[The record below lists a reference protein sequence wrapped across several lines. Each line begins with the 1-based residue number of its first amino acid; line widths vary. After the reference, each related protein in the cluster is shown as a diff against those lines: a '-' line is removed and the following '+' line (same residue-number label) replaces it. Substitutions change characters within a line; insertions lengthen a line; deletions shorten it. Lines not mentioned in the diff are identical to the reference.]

1 MKLVVLMSSRRR
13 CLRSST
19 EEEERYG
26 AVITI
31 VAGETERLDFI
42 RITQTDI
49 RISKKS

>member
-19 EEEERYG
+19 EEERYG

-31 VAGETERLDFI
+31 VAGETERQDFI